1 MKKRL
6 ILIGGISLLL
16 VCALALVLAF
26 TPLGAR
32 LFSKTASGLILSVE
46 PAGMVS
52 ARAGA
57 QTAVQITAAKDAA
70 VSVRLG
76 ETETPAVFRR
86 TVGDEAAI
94 FDVTLT
100 FPNDQTALALLDKL
114 YITATKNGK
123 TETVAGPR
131 VVLYAEEMTTE
142 LPSVGNQIPESENTD
157 VPGNTFSE
165 IDDFAAAAEPVP
177 LAQNGQLCMV
187 TGGYADTW
195 NADPNDDTFFPF
207 QTTLAPGTIDFAVG
221 QSQVYDPDGDDLR
234 SFYVLSSGRKV
245 RTDAVQLLG
254 GEKPN
259 SNTLRLI
266 SSEAQ
271 NGALVL
277 RLQTAWNVPYDFSFA
292 PQEYYAGTREKFTVS
307 AFTAS
312 AVAFTFRYTTAASG
326 AVNAAGSDVISGGA
340 WSLDAQ
346 NQTATLTLS
355 LREQGKYYGYIL
367 RYDADGTMVLTI
379 RKRPKTL
386 SGAVVMLDPGHG
398 GVDSGALGFSG
409 AVHESQVNFALA
421 VAVKNALERR
431 GAAVW
436 FTRTSD
442 VYLSLEERK
451 AVARSVQPD
460 VFLSIHC
467 NAAEN
472 PARFG
477 TGVYYYRPMSFPLAS
492 ALYTNLLSV
501 FRNSFYAGSS
511 KASGAGE
518 GVVFHPFSVT
528 RLEECPSVL
537 IETGFITNNEECML
551 LLDANNRDKIAEAV
565 AAGLESYFG

>member
-6 ILIGGISLLL
+6 FLIGGAALLL
-16 VCALALVLAF
+16 LCAVTLVLTL

-32 LFSKTASGLILSVE
+32 LFSKTTTGLIFSVE
-46 PAGMVS
+46 PSGMLS
-52 ARAGA
+52 ARAGEQA
-57 QTAVQITAAKDAA
+57 AVRITAAKDAA
-70 VSVRLG
+70 VTVRLG
-76 ETETPAVFRR
+76 AQETAAVMRR
-86 TVGDEAAI
+86 AISDDAAI
-94 FDVTLT
+94 FEANVT
-100 FPNDQTALALLDKL
+100 FPLDRTELALLDKL
-114 YITATKNGK
+114 TVTAQKGGK
-123 TETVAGPR
+123 AETVNGPR

-142 LPSVGNQIPESENTD
+142 LPSVGNQIPDSPQTD
-157 VPGNTFSE
+157 PQGNTFSE
-165 IDDFAAAAEPVP
+165 IDDFGPSAEPVP

-207 QTTLAPGTIDFAVG
+207 QTTLAPGTIDFAIG

-234 SFYVLSSGRKV
+234 TFIVLSSGRKV
-245 RTDAVQLLG
+245 RAEAVQLLG
-254 GEKPN
+254 GEKPD
-259 SNTLRLI
+259 SNTMRLL
-266 SSEAQ
+266 SCAAQ
-271 NGALVL
+271 NGALEL

-292 PQEYYAGTREKFTVS
+292 PQEYYAANSEKFNVS

-326 AVNAAGSDVISGGA
+326 TVNAAGSDVISGGG
-340 WSLDAQ
+340 WNVDAQ

-355 LREQGKYYGYIL
+355 LREAGKYYGYIL
-367 RYDADGTMVLTI
+367 RYESDGTMLLTI
-379 RKRPKTL
+379 RKRPGTL
-386 SGAVVMLDPGHG
+386 SGAVIMLDPGHG

-431 GAAVW
+431 GAVVW
-436 FTRTSD
+436 FTRTGD

-451 AVARSVQPD
+451 AFARSVQPD
-460 VFLSIHC
+460 VFLSVHC

-472 PARFG
+472 PARYG
-477 TGVYYYRPMSFPLAS
+477 TAVYYYRPMSFPLAS
-492 ALYTNLLSV
+492 ALNGRLSAL
-501 FRNSFYAGSS
+501 FRNTFYAGTSKSS
-511 KASGAGE
+511 NVGAGA
-518 GVVFHPFSVT
+518 VFHPFSVT

-537 IETGFITNNEECML
+537 IETAFLSNNGDCLL

-565 AAGLESYFG
+565 AAGLEDYFG

>member
-6 ILIGGISLLL
+6 ILIGGAALLL
-16 VCALALVLAF
+16 VCAVTLVLTL

-32 LFSKTASGLILSVE
+32 LFSKTTSGLILSVE

-52 ARAGA
+52 ARAGE
-57 QTAVQITAAKDAA
+57 QVSVHVTAAKDAA
-70 VSVRLG
+70 VKVRLG
-76 ETETPAVFRR
+76 ETETEAQLRQTVGEDAAVFDAL
-86 TVGDEAAI
+86 V
-94 FDVTLT
+94 T
-100 FPNDQTALALLDKL
+100 FPQDQTALALLDKL
-114 YITATKNGK
+114 TVTATRGGK
-123 TETVAGPR
+123 TETVDGPR
-131 VVLYAEEMTTE
+131 VVLYVEEMTTE
-142 LPSVGNQIPESENTD
+142 LPSVGNQIPENEAGET
-157 VPGNTFSE
+157 PGTTYSE
-165 IDDFAAAAEPVP
+165 IDDFDSAPVQVP

-207 QTTLAPGTIDFAVG
+207 QTTLAPGTIDFAIG

-234 SFYVLSSGRKV
+234 TFFVLSSGRKV
-245 RTDAVQLLG
+245 RAEAVQLLG

-259 SNTLRLI
+259 SNTLRVLSS
-266 SSEAQ
+266 SSE

-277 RLQTAWNVPYDFSFA
+277 RLQTAWNVPYDFSFG
-292 PQEYYAGTREKFTVS
+292 PQDYYAANSEKFNVS
-307 AFTAS
+307 AFTAT
-312 AVAFTFRYTTAASG
+312 AIAFTFRYTTSASG
-326 AVNAAGSDVISGGA
+326 TVNTVGSDVISAAG
-340 WSLDAQ
+340 WSLDTQ
-346 NQTATLTLS
+346 NQTATLTLA
-355 LREQGKYYGYIL
+355 LREPGKYYGYVL
-367 RYDADGTMVLTI
+367 RYDSDGTMVLTI

-386 SGAVVMLDPGHG
+386 SGAVVVLDPGHG

-451 AVARSVQPD
+451 AIARSVQPD

-472 PARFG
+472 SSRYG

-492 ALYTNLLSV
+492 ALYTRLLSV
-501 FRNSFYAGSS
+501 FQNSFYAGTS
-511 KASGAGE
+511 KAGGAGE
-518 GVVFHPFSVT
+518 GVIFHPFSVT

-565 AAGLESYFG
+565 AAGLEAYFG